1 MHSLSSTPLS
11 SLNTINKI
19 NNNNVNGSSN
29 SDKNGESPHHG
40 DSGNK
45 VIMIG
50 ETVPTTEKSHV
61 KRKLLKSEAEK
72 ILKEQ
77 LSRGKLPP
85 KAKFRADDEISI
97 GEPAATAVPRRVSEP
112 ARSADRPLTVED
124 ADSPSIGGGSVN
136 GESAGSNSEVGSAQL
151 LLPATVGGRSTSK
164 PAAASY
170 KSASLDNYYRQRCNT
185 KGLKITNI
193 FINIIQLIFMIF

>member
-1 MHSLSSTPLS
+1 MHSLSANPLS
-11 SLNTINKI
+11 SLNTVNKI
-19 NNNNVNGSSN
+19 NNNNLNGSSN
-29 SDKNGESPHHG
+29 SDRNVESPHHG

-50 ETVPTTEKSHV
+50 ETVPTTEKSNV

-97 GEPAATAVPRRVSEP
+97 GEPAATALPRRVSEP

-124 ADSPSIGGGSVN
+124 RVDSPSVGGGSVN
-136 GESAGSNSEVGSAQL
+136 GESAGSSSEVGSAQL

-164 PAAASY
+164 PATASY
-170 KSASLDNYYRQRCNT
+170 KSASLDNYYRQRCNSIGFT
-185 KGLKITNI
+185 IKNI
-193 FINIIQLIFMIF
+193 SINFILIF